1 MPGRIERTIEELYRD
16 DPERAD
22 ALVFGRRVDASRR
35 GFLEASGLVAMGAA
49 LGGSIPF
56 AANMP
61 GGMIPAAFAQA
72 PPAGTPAAPAGSGS
86 GAGPAAKGPQP
97 LKFPGKDEGLV
108 VLGDRPLVAETPEHL
123 LDDDTTPTTKFYIRN
138 NGLLPDAMANPDSW
152 KIKIDGEVNNPVELT
167 LGEIKQ
173 RFRPVTYRMQ
183 LECGGNG
190 RSAFSPEA
198 RGNQWGNGGMG
209 CAEWTGVPLRD
220 VLQAAGL
227 KSSAT
232 YTAHYGADPH
242 LSGDANRPTLSRGV
256 RLEKA
261 MEQHSLIVFQMNG
274 APLPN
279 VHGGPVRLLYPGWAG
294 SASHK
299 WVTRIWIRD
308 KEHDGAGMTGTS
320 YRVPRVPMIPGG
332 KAEDANMVILESMP
346 VRAVITSPSNGTELP
361 NGTRQINLRGAAWAG
376 EKTVRQVDVSFD
388 YGQSWSKADLS
399 SPKNKYDWQ
408 RWTAAITLPTHGY
421 YEIWCR
427 ATDSDG
433 KMQPHVAAN
442 WNPQGYGGNA
452 FHRVAVLVRA

>member
-1 MPGRIERTIEELYRD
+1 MASKKERGLFELYRD

-22 ALVFGRRVDASRR
+22 AVIFGRRSAPSRR
-35 GFLEASGLVAMGAA
+35 GFLKGAGLAGVGTAVGAY
-49 LGGSIPF
+49 IPF

-61 GGMIPAAFAQA
+61 AGLIPAAMAQ
-72 PPAGTPAAPAGSGS
+72 GTQPAAPA
-86 GAGPAAKGPQP
+86 ANPGPKLLQ
-97 LKFPGKDEGLV
+97 FDGKDPNLV
-108 VLGDRPLVAETPEHL
+108 VLGERPLVAETPEHL
-123 LDDDTTPTTKFYIRN
+123 LDDETTPTAKFYVRN
-138 NGLLPDAMANPDSW
+138 NGQIPEASADPNGW

-198 RGNQWGNGGMG
+198 RGNQWTNGGMG

-220 VLQAAGL
+220 VLQAAGP
-227 KSSAT
+227 KSSAV
-232 YTAHYGADPH
+232 YTAHFGADPH
-242 LSGDANRPTLSRGV
+242 LSGDPSRAPLSRGV

-261 MEQHSLIVFQMNG
+261 MEEHSLIVFQMNG

-279 VHGGPVRLLYPGWAG
+279 IHGGPVRLLYPGWAG
-294 SASHK
+294 STSHK

-308 KEHDGAGMTGTS
+308 KEHDGQGMTGTS

-332 KAEDANMVILESMP
+332 KADNANMMILESMP
-346 VRAVITSPSNGTELP
+346 VRSIITSPQNGAELP
-361 NGTRQINLRGAAWAG
+361 DGTRQINLRGAAWAG
-376 EKTVRQVDVSFD
+376 EKTVRQVDVSID
-388 YGQSWSKADLS
+388 YGQTWMKTNLS
-399 SPKNKYDWQ
+399 NPKNKYDWQ
-408 RWTAAITLPTHGY
+408 RWTASVALPTGGY

-433 KMQPHVAAN
+433 KMQPHVPAN

-452 FHRVAVLVRA
+452 MHRIAVLIRA